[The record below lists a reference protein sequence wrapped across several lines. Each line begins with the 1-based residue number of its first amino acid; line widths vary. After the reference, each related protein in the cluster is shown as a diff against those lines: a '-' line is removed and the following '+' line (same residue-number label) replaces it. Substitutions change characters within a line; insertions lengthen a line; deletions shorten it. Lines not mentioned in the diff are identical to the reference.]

1 MSLNLLAGYGS
12 DEDSAEEKDQD
23 EYGEDVE
30 EKEEAEDG
38 NPSTSEDTKE
48 DQKDDGKQKSFFSSD
63 FASSSEDDEE
73 EEEAEL
79 APEVPRL
86 PSARSVLTGTAKL
99 ESSLFISEAE
109 KEQDA
114 NNAMLSQHVPVSE
127 REKADNRGFRGKRKG
142 QPCRQFLEG
151 RCTRGTRC
159 RFSHVLPET
168 TSAPDPL
175 SATIES
181 KAAFYTDSNEVF
193 NKKAK
198 VNSNDVFSKKAKLN

>member
-30 EKEEAEDG
+30 EKEDAEDET
-38 NPSTSEDTKE
+38 PSTSDETKKE
-48 DQKDDGKQKSFFSSD
+48 QDEAKQKSFFSSD
-63 FASSSEDDEE
+63 FASSSEDDEDE
-73 EEEAEL
+73 EEDESTAGAQL
-79 APEVPRL
+79 TARL
-86 PSARSVLTGTAKL
+86 PSARSVLMGTAKL

-127 REKADNRGFRGKRKG
+127 KVKAEQREFRGKRKG
-142 QPCRQFLEG
+142 QPCRQFMAG
-151 RCTRGTRC
+151 KCNRGVRC
-159 RFSHVLPET
+159 RFSHVLPEEN
-168 TSAPDPL
+168 SGPNPL

-181 KAAFYTDSNEVF
+181 KAAFYTDANEVF

-198 VNSNDVFSKKAKLN
+198 LN